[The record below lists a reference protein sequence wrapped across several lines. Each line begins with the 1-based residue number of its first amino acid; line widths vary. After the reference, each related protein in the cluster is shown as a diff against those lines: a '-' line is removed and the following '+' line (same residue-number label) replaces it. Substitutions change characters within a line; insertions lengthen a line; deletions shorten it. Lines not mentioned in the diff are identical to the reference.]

1 MFDDT
6 PISDWTCL
14 SEPYHTRGE
23 YTVEFMNNIKEI
35 YESRNILK
43 AMVVKNLFGHYRS
56 SALGFAWHFI
66 VPAIMMFVYYIVF
79 TQIRSNPIPEFWIF
93 LASGLFP
100 FNFMT
105 SNLSGGSGCIVGNSG
120 MVKKM
125 YLPREIIV
133 LAQVISTFIVMLIG
147 YSIILVAI
155 IISGYSITWTLSILP
170 LIMMVMLVFVT
181 GYVLILSS
189 ITVYV
194 RDVQHLIGSITMIF
208 FFMTPMYFT
217 MDSVTGLL
225 ATLVRINPFS
235 YFVESYHQIV
245 YYGSVPEVKIIA
257 MCLIIATLSLTIG
270 IITFTKLKK
279 GFVERL

>member
-1 MFDDT
+1 MET
-6 PISDWTCL
+6 YRI
-14 SEPYHTRGE
+14 RGE
-23 YTVEFMNNIKEI
+23 HTVEFMNNIKEI

-79 TQIRSNPIPEFWIF
+79 TQIRSNPIPDFWIY

-125 YLPREIIV
+125 YFPREIIV

-147 YSIILVAI
+147 YSIIMAAI
-155 IISGYSITWTLSILP
+155 IFSGYPLAWAISMVP
-170 LIMMVMLVFVT
+170 LIMMIMLAFVT
-181 GYVLILSS
+181 GYVLILSAL
-189 ITVYV
+189 TVYV
-194 RDVQHLIGSITMIF
+194 RDIQHFIGSITMMF

-225 ATLVRINPFS
+225 STVVKINPFS
-235 YFVESYHQIV
+235 YFVESFHQIV
-245 YYGSVPEVKIIA
+245 YYGTIPELEIIA
-257 MCLIIATLSLTIG
+257 MCLMIATLSLTIG
-270 IITFTKLKK
+270 ILIFTKLKR